1 MSFVSDL
8 FKPVSLGVAVVG
20 AAASS
25 VAFIGIGI
33 AAMATRGAVFGVGVG
48 IMLIVYGL
56 FVGMGA
62 YLGFRRSGLARG
74 LIVAPALLHL
84 ASCVSLAMAGDIP
97 QLVGSVVAGLVFVVI
112 VVAALLPATREAL
125 S

>member
-1 MSFVSDL
+1 MSFASDL
-8 FKPVSLGVAVVG
+8 FNPVSLGVAVVG
-20 AAASS
+20 SALSAIALMG
-25 VAFIGIGI
+25 IGIG
-33 AAMATRGAVFGVGVG
+33 AMVSRGAVFGVGVG

-56 FVGMGA
+56 FVGLGA

-84 ASCVSLAMAGDIP
+84 ASCASLALAGDVP
-97 QLVGSVVAGLVFVVI
+97 QLVGSVVAGLCFAGIVI
-112 VVAALLPATREAL
+112 AALLPATREAL